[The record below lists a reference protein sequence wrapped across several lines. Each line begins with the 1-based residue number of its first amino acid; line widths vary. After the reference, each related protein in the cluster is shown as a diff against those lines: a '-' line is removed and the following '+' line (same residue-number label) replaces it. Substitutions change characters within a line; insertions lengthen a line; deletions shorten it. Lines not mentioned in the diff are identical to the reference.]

1 MRERDTDRASEGK
14 REGLRG
20 TGRTKDRWVVGGE
33 KIRVETGFDTGSGVR
48 ISLRC
53 SRGSVRLRRSVE
65 EAKRNRDD
73 KNATDLFIDGSMIP
87 RQWAPDS
94 EANIDPKGPIDCLSR
109 DVTASSDAR

>member
-1 MRERDTDRASEGK
+1 MVE
-14 REGLRG
+14 
-20 TGRTKDRWVVGGE
+20 GE

-53 SRGSVRLRRSVE
+53 SRGSVCLRVGRGSE
-65 EAKRNRDD
+65 TKSRKRDD
-73 KNATDLFIDGSMIP
+73 KNATDLFIDGFMIP

-109 DVTASSDAR
+109 DVSAFSDAR